1 MKKINNKSEPEADD
15 ELRPEYDFRSAVRGK
30 HYKPLHDGYTVQI
43 HQADGTT
50 IVQHLKLEE
59 GAVLLDPDV
68 RQVFPDS
75 VDVNDALRSLIAL
88 MAQMPDQRKSVAKKS
103 RSTKTREQPSL

>member
-1 MKKINNKSEPEADD
+1 MKKINNKSLPEADD
-15 ELRPEYDFRSAVRGK
+15 ELRPEYDFRTAVRGK

-75 VDVNDALRSLIAL
+75 SSVNAALRSLIAL
-88 MAQMPDQRKSVAKKS
+88 MAHMPAQRKSVVKKS
-103 RSTKTREQPSL
+103 RSTKNRAQPSL